1 MFGDAFSFACGGC
14 CRRGIVDAR
23 WRFGVWNLFI
33 GNLHTVAG
41 GTRNRRRFVDFGV
54 LRRIRAG
61 SRASFVLSL
70 ICGGSGLFGGIV
82 VPEKNW
88 EKGAGTLYAVFRR
101 RICTD
106 SSLADQLPV
115 IHEKGAALVNAA
127 WETHMENKTCKC
139 SLGEEEAHMENKSG
153 KRKRKR
159 EENASMTVEASL
171 VFPILFAIVFL
182 LVRMTFTEYK
192 AVQEKSRMLYEDTVT
207 NEAGIS
213 TMQIIRITDTA
224 FQAIE

>member
-1 MFGDAFSFACGGC
+1 
-14 CRRGIVDAR
+14 
-23 WRFGVWNLFI
+23 
-33 GNLHTVAG
+33 
-41 GTRNRRRFVDFGV
+41 
-54 LRRIRAG
+54 
-61 SRASFVLSL
+61 
-70 ICGGSGLFGGIV
+70 
-82 VPEKNW
+82 
-88 EKGAGTLYAVFRR
+88 
-101 RICTD
+101 
-106 SSLADQLPV
+106 
-115 IHEKGAALVNAA
+115 
-127 WETHMENKTCKC
+127 MENKT
-139 SLGEEEAHMENKSG
+139 G